1 MDAGLPARRFQIDA
15 VDISAR
21 ALACAQRAV
30 YGKNSFR
37 GQDLDF
43 RARFFQPV
51 ADGHALNP
59 TVRTPVKFQQG
70 NLLDEKCLLG
80 SEPYDFIFCRN
91 LLIYFDAPTQA
102 KVLLKLRQLLA
113 PSGTLFLSPAELP
126 LALENGFVSAN
137 FALGFACRKPDSS
150 GKSFEPPA
158 FSKTAVL
165 NQDLPAH
172 PARSCRPAAATR

>member
-1 MDAGLPARRFQIDA
+1 MGLDAATIGSSMIERAVRARMRSHELAKPADYLKLLQTSSAEWEALVESVVIAETWFFRDRNSFQAMVQLVISGWLPSHPTGKLRLLSLPCSSGEEPYSMAMTLMDAGLPARRFQIDA

-51 ADGHALNP
+51 AEGHALNP

-70 NLLDEKCLLG
+70 N
-80 SEPYDFIFCRN
+80 
-91 LLIYFDAPTQA
+91 
-102 KVLLKLRQLLA
+102 
-113 PSGTLFLSPAELP
+113 
-126 LALENGFVSAN
+126 
-137 FALGFACRKPDSS
+137 
-150 GKSFEPPA
+150 
-158 FSKTAVL
+158 
-165 NQDLPAH
+165 
-172 PARSCRPAAATR
+172 